1 MPSPKYYRTVLD
13 RDCLQLIGDYA
24 GDKDYK
30 LVFTLT
36 KKRGFL
42 SNILLVWRDPTL
54 YCNYKPICI
63 LKEKHWVPVRLD
75 CIAEIITVLNERC
88 TLPAKILEPSL
99 HKITDILLEI
109 HDFVLRRRA
118 RKMW

>member
-1 MPSPKYYRTVLD
+1 MPSAKYYRTVLD

-42 SNILLVWRDPTL
+42 SNILLVWRDPAL

-75 CIAEIITVLNERC
+75 CIAEIL
-88 TLPAKILEPSL
+88 TLLISIAATAYSSGR
-99 HKITDILLEI
+99 
-109 HDFVLRRRA
+109 FFRA
-118 RKMW
+118 SWDAIDSA